1 MFDFLKRKKQQGGK
15 RGHFMRMF
23 AAAECSRLLSPWVWD
38 GGFSNADVAAGLAVI
53 RARSRDMAKNSEHY
67 LRWLDLF
74 VANVIGDGVK
84 FKAVPSVSADDPT
97 IDEAAAKFLQYHW
110 WKWCSAA
117 DMAAIRASAASRYH
131 GYRLMLMESGTQ
143 KLPLRQPAA
152 LMRLFSKTGRRLAS
166 AMSS

>member
-1 MFDFLKRKKQQGGK
+1 MFNFLKRKKPQGGK

-23 AAAECSRLLSPWVWD
+23 AAAECSRLLRPWVWD

-84 FKAVPSVSADDPT
+84 FKALPSVSADDPT

-110 WKWCSAA
+110 WMWCSAA
-117 DMAAIRASAASRYH
+117 DMADV
-131 GYRLMLMESGTQ
+131 
-143 KLPLRQPAA
+143 
-152 LMRLFSKTGRRLAS
+152 TGRKTFNAICRRELGAGRRGVDPD
-166 AMSS
+166 